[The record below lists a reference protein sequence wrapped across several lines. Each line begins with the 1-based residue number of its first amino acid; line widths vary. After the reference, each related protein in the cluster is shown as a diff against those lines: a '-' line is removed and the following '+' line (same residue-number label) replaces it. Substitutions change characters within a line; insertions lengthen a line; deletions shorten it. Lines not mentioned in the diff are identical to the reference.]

1 MNWTR
6 IEENGENML
15 EEREKKILEFVD
27 QKNYKPMKIREMAVL
42 FRVLK
47 SERGEFRE
55 AIDSLIR
62 KKEIQIDRKGLIC
75 RPKSLTMEGLF
86 MSTSRGFGFVRVDEE
101 EDDIFIPERE
111 CGNAFHGD
119 RVKIQ
124 VTGLGG
130 KKRRKEGKIIRILE
144 RGTHRL
150 VGTFSRNKNVCFVI
164 PDNEKFNS
172 DIYIAK
178 GDCLG
183 AVNGHKVVVELK
195 NYGDDKHSPEGIVVQ
210 ILGHANDPGVDIL
223 SIIKGFDIPEEF
235 PQEVMDQLEE
245 IPDKVKAADKRGRE
259 DFRKLLTVTI
269 DGEDSKDLDD
279 AITLRVKGNQDYE
292 LGVHIADVS
301 HYVKENSPLDQEAIK
316 RATSVYLVDRVI
328 PMLPQ
333 KLSNGICSLNAGED
347 RLAMSCL
354 MTFDASGRLK
364 RHKICQS
371 IIRVD
376 ERMTYTDVN
385 DIISYR
391 KEETCKRYEGL
402 VSMFENMR
410 DLATI
415 LNQVRTK
422 QGSIDFEF
430 PECKILLDKDGHPT
444 KIVPYDRNIATRI
457 IEEFM
462 LAANKCVAEEYFWL
476 DIPFLYRTHEKPDM
490 EKIQEL
496 ARITANFGYH
506 MKLGTDEVHPREIQ
520 KLMGQI
526 QGKPEEGFISRLT
539 LRSMKRAEYS
549 TVNDGHFG
557 LASKYYCHFTSP
569 IRRYPDLQIH
579 RIMKEYMTGKL
590 KGNRYDHY
598 ASLLPKIAN
607 ETSDKERRADD
618 AEREVEKLKKAEY
631 MAEHV
636 GECYHGV
643 VSGVTSWGI
652 YVELPNTVEGMV
664 RLSDMEDDQYDYRE
678 EEYRVVGHHT
688 GKEYRMGQAVYIR
701 VEKVDKELRTIDFVM
716 MEEE

>member
-1 MNWTR
+1 
-6 IEENGENML
+6 ML